1 MRLVDRYIGK
11 TVLSAMTM
19 VLFVL
24 TGLQGFILFVSL
36 LGDIGK
42 ADFGIWQ
49 ALIYV
54 CLEIPYHV
62 YLFFPMASLL
72 GCLIGLGML
81 ANRSELVVLRA
92 AGMSIGQIT
101 MAVFKVTIVL
111 IVCMTTVGEMVLP
124 KLVLWANDLKT
135 QAIHGGQS
143 LQTSKGLWLHIQ
155 PDILMVGEVV
165 SPTELRQIEQFHFD
179 RKRQVTFVRRIQSV
193 VREEGVWK
201 ISTAVQTNL
210 TEPKLTINT
219 LTNIPWDVALDPRLL
234 RVSQHEPDEMT
245 FRELQQF
252 LVVQKHSKINIRQYE
267 LNYWQRIVLPFT
279 TLVMMLLAIPFIFGS
294 LRSTSMGS
302 KLMYGAAIGFGFYI
316 LNRLCGSL
324 SQIYQFSTLFAA
336 IGPTAICA
344 GVGVYLMYKKL

>member
-1 MRLVDRYIGK
+1 MKLVDQYIGK
-11 TVLSAMTM
+11 TVLSAMIM

-36 LGDIGK
+36 IGDIGK

-49 ALIYV
+49 AFLYV

-101 MAVFKVTIVL
+101 LAVFKVAIVMIL
-111 IVCMTTVGEMVLP
+111 CMTIAGEMVLP

-135 QAIHGGQS
+135 QAIHGRNS
-143 LQTSKGLWLHIQ
+143 LQTSKGLWLHVES
-155 PDILMVGEVV
+155 DILMIGEVV
-165 SPTELRQIEQFHFD
+165 SSTELRDIEQFHFD
-179 RKRQVTFVRRIQSV
+179 SNRRVEFVRRIQSV
-193 VREEGVWK
+193 IRQDGAWM
-201 ISTAVQTNL
+201 ISSAVQTQL
-210 TEPKLTINT
+210 TEPT
-219 LTNIPWDVALDPRLL
+219 LTVSTVTRVPWDVVLDPRWL

-252 LVVQKHSKINIRQYE
+252 LTVHKLSKINIRHYE

-294 LRSTSMGS
+294 LRSTGMGS
-302 KLMYGAAIGFGFYI
+302 KLMFGALMGFSFYI

-324 SQIYQFSTLFAA
+324 SEIYQFSTIIAA

-344 GVGVYLMYKKL
+344 GLGVYLMYRKL